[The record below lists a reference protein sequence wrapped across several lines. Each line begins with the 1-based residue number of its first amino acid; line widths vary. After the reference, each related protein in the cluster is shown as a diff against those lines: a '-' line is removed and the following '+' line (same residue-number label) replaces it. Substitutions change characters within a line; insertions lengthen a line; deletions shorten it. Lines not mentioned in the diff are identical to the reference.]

1 MHFVHYLILLRTY
14 HFKIMKRITTLLFVL
29 VALAISSYAQDLP
42 YSKIL
47 KYSNDDFRKEK
58 FKYDDDENH
67 WVLRKSHGGRV
78 TLNILSAISGGEAD
92 IRPDKRDYAITVQMG
107 DNELI
112 SYVNVL
118 FYEDDTY
125 HKLLTF
131 AKDNGEDLVET
142 DSDNI
147 HMYQFN
153 YGGYSISL
161 QLKPI
166 KITATTGR
174 TNAALVKSFDR
185 SYNAYQFTIYT
196 GVEAT
201 SPYLTRQAAKK
212 AKKEAKGKKKDSV
225 NDFM

>member
-1 MHFVHYLILLRTY
+1 
-14 HFKIMKRITTLLFVL
+14 MKRITTLLFAL
-29 VALAISSYAQDLP
+29 ISLAISSYAQDFP

-47 KYSNDDFRKEK
+47 KYSQDDFRNEK
-58 FKYDDDENH
+58 FKYDEDDNQ
-67 WVLRKSHGGRV
+67 WILRKSHGGRV
-78 TLNILSAISGGEAD
+78 ALNILSAISGGDAD
-92 IRPDKRDYAITVQMG
+92 IRPDKRDYAITAQMG

-112 SYVNVL
+112 AYVNVL
-118 FYEDDTY
+118 FYDDDTF

-131 AKDNGEDLVET
+131 AKDNGENLVDT

-153 YGGYSISL
+153 YGGYNLSL
-161 QLKPI
+161 QIKPI

-212 AKKEAKGKKKDSV
+212 ARKEAKGKKKDSV
-225 NDFM
+225 NDYM

>member
-1 MHFVHYLILLRTY
+1 M
-14 HFKIMKRITTLLFVL
+14 
-29 VALAISSYAQDLP
+29 
-42 YSKIL
+42 
-47 KYSNDDFRKEK
+47 
-58 FKYDDDENH
+58 
-67 WVLRKSHGGRV
+67 
-78 TLNILSAISGGEAD
+78 
-92 IRPDKRDYAITVQMG
+92 
-107 DNELI
+107 
-112 SYVNVL
+112 
-118 FYEDDTY
+118 DDTY

-131 AKDNGEDLVET
+131 AKDNGVDLLET
-142 DSDNI
+142 DSNNL
-147 HMYQFN
+147 HVYQFN
-153 YGGYSISL
+153 YGDYSITL
-161 QLKPI
+161 QRREI

>member
-1 MHFVHYLILLRTY
+1 MF
-14 HFKIMKRITTLLFVL
+14 MKRITTLIFALIS
-29 VALAISSYAQDLP
+29 LAISSYAQNFP

-47 KYSNDDFRKEK
+47 KYSQDDFRNEK
-58 FKYDDDENH
+58 FKYDEDNNQ
-67 WVLRKSHGGRV
+67 WILRKSHGGRV
-78 TLNILSAISGGEAD
+78 ALNILSAISGGDAD
-92 IRPDKRDYAITVQMG
+92 IRPDKRDYAITAQMG

-112 SYVNVL
+112 AYVNVL
-118 FYEDDTY
+118 FYDDDTF

-131 AKDNGEDLVET
+131 AKDNGENLVDT

-153 YGGYSISL
+153 YGGYNLSL
-161 QLKPI
+161 QIKPI

-174 TNAALVKSFDR
+174 TNVALVKSIDK

-212 AKKEAKGKKKDSV
+212 ARKEAKGKKKDSV
-225 NDFM
+225 NDYM